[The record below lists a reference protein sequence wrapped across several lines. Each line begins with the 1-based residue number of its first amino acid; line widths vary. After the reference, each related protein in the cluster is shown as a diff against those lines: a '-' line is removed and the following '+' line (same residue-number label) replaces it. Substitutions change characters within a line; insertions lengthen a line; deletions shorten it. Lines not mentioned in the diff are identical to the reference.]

1 MEIKSKFK
9 PWVKVLIGLF
19 VLLTGLIITSVAVFL
34 DDKHLPS
41 PGIMVLLALLIFIWT
56 WMLFGEIR
64 TKAVKVTIAQNHITV
79 SHYIG
84 FGKKKRY
91 SLAAFDGYKTSIL
104 PSEYDTYE
112 FLYLM
117 TDNKKRIKLS
127 QFYHKNYKELKDNL
141 TRKVKNLGNEKFNML
156 REIKEI
162 FI

>member
-1 MEIKSKFK
+1 MEIKSALK
-9 PWVKVLIGLF
+9 PWVRVLIGLF
-19 VLLTGLIITSVAVFL
+19 VLLTGLIITSVAVFVTAQ
-34 DDKHLPS
+34 DFPS
-41 PGIMVLLALLIFIWT
+41 AGIIIFLALLVFIWI

-64 TKAVKVTIAQNHITV
+64 TKAVKVTVENNHITV
-79 SHYIG
+79 SNYLG

-112 FLYLM
+112 FFYLM
-117 TDNKKRIKLS
+117 ADNKKRIKLS

-141 TRKVKNLGNEKFNML
+141 TRKVRNLGNEKFNML